1 MISICLISRHNS
13 CVSCAGTSHL
23 DSDVG
28 VGFFFIAY
36 KHAKS
41 FSLTTIHKT
50 ETKTLQTEKHRF
62 NKFFCICFISQPKP
76 YERNCFV
83 TCLLF
88 SGKTVFV
95 TCCMSA
101 LLLNFLKLRGKR
113 YENCPI
119 VPSVRPV
126 FFVGPHG
133 ATQIPIIGYCP
144 SRSLSLPLS
153 PSTTIMT

>member
-1 MISICLISRHNS
+1 MLSPATMISICLISRHNS
-13 CVSCAGTSHL
+13 FVSCAGTSHL
-23 DSDVG
+23 GSDVG

-41 FSLTTIHKT
+41 FSLTTIHET

-83 TCLLF
+83 TCLLL

-101 LLLNFLKLRGKR
+101 SLLNFLKLRGITEICCQLYMEFRK
-113 YENCPI
+113 
-119 VPSVRPV
+119 V
-126 FFVGPHG
+126 
-133 ATQIPIIGYCP
+133 
-144 SRSLSLPLS
+144 
-153 PSTTIMT
+153 